1 MAAIFWSK
9 NKEWPSPLSRFQMRT
24 TTTPACFRYMLLIW
38 FKWYESDGHD
48 VGVGYAVSEDFEINP
63 QFFEDTSDLVILRR
77 ANGLISGWD
86 SGSHLPISKTR
97 PVIRWTKSLSPFQP
111 IETEMQPPSWP
122 IEVAETGFRSMASRR
137 PSSSTWWRLPRRR
150 RCRSRRESPGK
161 ILPGS
166 TTFVGELRTNLRIRS
181 IIVVVRLT
189 LRVWLPTYFGL
200 HY

>member
-1 MAAIFWSK
+1 MGT
-9 NKEWPSPLSRFQMRT
+9 T

-97 PVIRWTKSLSPFQP
+97 PVIRWTKSLSLFQP
-111 IETEMQPPSWP
+111 IETEMQPPSCP

-150 RCRSRRESPGK
+150 RCRRERALGK
-161 ILPGS
+161 FFQGLLLLL
-166 TTFVGELRTNLRIRS
+166 ELRTNLRIRS

-200 HY
+200 H

>member
-9 NKEWPSPLSRFQMRT
+9 NQKNGRRTLTESNQLSRIQMGTTT
-24 TTTPACFRYMLLIW
+24 TTTPACFRYILLIW
-38 FKWYESDGHD
+38 FKWYERFGHD

-122 IEVAETGFRSMASRR
+122 IEVAD
-137 PSSSTWWRLPRRR
+137 RLSLLWLQQHPLRRR
-150 RCRSRRESPGK
+150 RQRDEGCQEEKDVEERALGK
-161 ILPGS
+161 FFQGLLLLLENWGQIY
-166 TTFVGELRTNLRIRS
+166 VY
-181 IIVVVRLT
+181 VVL
-189 LRVWLPTYFGL
+189 
-200 HY
+200 

>member
-1 MAAIFWSK
+1 MQ
-9 NKEWPSPLSRFQMRT
+9 LSRIQMRT

-38 FKWYESDGHD
+38 FKWYERFGHD

-122 IEVAETGFRSMASRR
+122 IEVAD
-137 PSSSTWWRLPRRR
+137 RLSLLWLQQHPLRRR
-150 RCRSRRESPGK
+150 RQRDEGCQEEDVEVEEREPWENSSRVYYFCWRIEDK
-161 ILPGS
+161 S
-166 TTFVGELRTNLRIRS
+166 TYT
-181 IIVVVRLT
+181 
-189 LRVWLPTYFGL
+189 
-200 HY
+200 

>member
-9 NKEWPSPLSRFQMRT
+9 NQKNGRRTLTESNQLSRIQMGTTTT

-38 FKWYESDGHD
+38 FKWYERFGHD

-122 IEVAETGFRSMASRR
+122 IEVAD
-137 PSSSTWWRLPRRR
+137 RLSLLWLQQHPLRRR
-150 RCRSRRESPGK
+150 RQRDEGCQEVKDVEERALGK
-161 ILPGS
+161 FFQGLLLLLENWGQIY
-166 TTFVGELRTNLRIRS
+166 VY
-181 IIVVVRLT
+181 VVL
-189 LRVWLPTYFGL
+189 
-200 HY
+200 